1 MRGGSVIRRRGLTA
15 LDLLLILN
23 TGLLSVGV
31 GSQVYGPSGVAT
43 VTEWT
48 IPTPGSFATK
58 MALDPAGSR
67 CWFVQTQTGKIAQFE
82 PASGLFQEW
91 QIPTLNSRPTGLA
104 TTRMLGT
111 LAVFGTE
118 FAANKIFVFFPQ
130 SRMFREYT
138 LPTPDS
144 GPWQISVEFSGMEV
158 RAWFS
163 ELGTAGARNGVGQ
176 LVYDPQTGT
185 AELIEWI
192 LPEDAGGAANG
203 VYVRSGVA
211 WFAGWN
217 AILKFDTVSND
228 TTIWPTS
235 FHPSGTLNAFITVD
249 SLNQVW
255 YTARSPGAMAENY
268 VGVLVGDSFRE
279 WQLPT
284 VNTDPRVISIDPL
297 TQNPWIAQREETGEE
312 GRIAKLEPATG
323 GIVFSTTP
331 KAITLNPETTSL
343 EPVMQGPVGPKL
355 TSVSPRTRTLT
366 AEVTAEFT
374 EWILGAGSVP
384 QDVIIDAAGDVWILE
399 SGTNKIAKLSV
410 ADPDYSLRSSAP
422 AISVHQ
428 GTSAGISITGAS
440 IRGFSGQVMLAL
452 RGPTPS
458 GVSFTF
464 APNPLTVPYTGLNSS
479 TLIVN
484 VASDAPTGPNTVV
497 VLGTSEDRKIRPA
510 TFQLLVVRSE
520 PRDFAIS
527 LVPSYLNIPR
537 GGVGRSTVTIRSI
550 GEFNATVTLTYAS
563 LPGITVQ
570 FENNALTLLPNGTA
584 STEMSVMVDANVP
597 SDAESVIIT
606 GVSGVLSHSSTL
618 ALSIGPPMCIVA
630 TAAYGSELSP
640 EVSMLRSFRD
650 NRIESTLAGHS
661 FLLVF
666 NAWYYSFSPQI
677 AAQILGNEA
686 ARAIMK
692 ALFYPLIGILALSA
706 ELFKVASGNPEAAAL
721 VSGLFASSMIGIV
734 YVGLPLGLTTVKL
747 HRISTRNVRRLE
759 KLLAV
764 TLLLGLGGLILGELL
779 ISVLILGMSTS
790 LLVLSALLL
799 SGIITSAAIGS
810 KLRTEAYHSALLPQS
825 GYASMNSS
833 APS

>member
-1 MRGGSVIRRRGLTA
+1 VIGRSGIQAGRLTA
-15 LDLLLILN
+15 LALLLILN
-23 TGLLSVGV
+23 TAFLGLGGV
-31 GSQVYGPSGVAT
+31 SQLYGSSGTAT

-48 IPTPGSFATK
+48 IPTPGSSSTK
-58 MALDPAGSR
+58 MALDPAGSC
-67 CWFVQTQTGKIAQFE
+67 CWFVQTQTGKLTLFD

-91 QIPTLNSRPTGLA
+91 QIPTPNSRPTGLA
-104 TTRMLGT
+104 TTRILGT

-118 FAANKIFVFFPQ
+118 FGANKIFVFLPQ
-130 SRMFREYT
+130 SRIFREYT

-144 GPWQISVEFSGMEV
+144 GPWQISVESSGTEV
-158 RAWFS
+158 SAWFS
-163 ELGTAGARNGVGQ
+163 ELGTAGARNAVGQ
-176 LVYDPQTGT
+176 LVYDPQTGA
-185 AELIEWI
+185 AELFEWI

-203 VYVRSGVA
+203 VYARSGVA

-255 YTARSPGAMAENY
+255 YTARSPGAVAENY

-297 TQNPWIAQREETGEE
+297 TQNPWIAQREETGGE

-323 GIVFSTTP
+323 GIIFGATP
-331 KAITLNPETTSL
+331 KVVTLEPETTSL

-355 TSVSPRTRTLT
+355 TSVPPRTRTLT

-384 QDVIIDAAGDVWILE
+384 QDVIVDAAGDVWILE
-399 SGTNKIAKLSV
+399 SGTNKIAKLSE

-428 GTSAGISITGAS
+428 GSSAGISITGVS
-440 IRGFSGQVMLAL
+440 IRGFSGKVMLAF

-464 APNPLTVPYTGLNSS
+464 APNPLTVPYAGLNSS

-497 VLGTSEDRKIRPA
+497 VLGTSEDGKIRPA
-510 TFQLLVVRSE
+510 TFQLLVVRTE

-537 GGVGRSTVTIRSI
+537 GSVGTATVTIRSI
-550 GEFNATVTLTYAS
+550 GQFNATVTLGYAS

-570 FENNALTLLPNGTA
+570 FQNSALTLLPNGTA

-606 GVSGVLSHSSTL
+606 AVSGALSHSSTL

-650 NRIESTLAGHS
+650 NQIQPTLAGRS
-661 FLLVF
+661 FMLVF

-677 AAQILGNEA
+677 AAKISSNAA
-686 ARAIMK
+686 ARTIMK
-692 ALFYPLIGILALSA
+692 ALFYPLIGILVLSA
-706 ELFKVASGNPEAAAL
+706 ELFEVASGNPEAATL

-734 YVGLPLGLTTVKL
+734 YVGLPSGLITGKV
-747 HRISTRNVRRLE
+747 HRISTHNVRRLQ
-759 KLLAV
+759 KLLAAS
-764 TLLLGLGGLILGELL
+764 LLLGFGGLILGELL

-799 SGIITSAAIGS
+799 SGIITSATIGS
-810 KLRTEAYHSALLPQS
+810 KLRGKP
-825 GYASMNSS
+825 
-833 APS
+833 